1 MSKARYIF
9 AVVCILLLAGS
20 AGAQINRSFDYAVD
34 QPDEALALKM
44 NNLEKGLIAIDS
56 AMTIGAKVAI
66 VDSIMG
72 RDRQQ
77 LSIAGKAFADQG
89 KLALADAVVLAMRER
104 HARFPYTTLLSAYV
118 AQQRGMRYTSEADKL
133 LRYSEFND
141 AAARLEELA
150 ELVADTLPLQREWL
164 LAAGEMRFQAEDG
177 VNTRTDLER
186 VLSMRPSPADSLD
199 IRIML
204 AKFDRAEAALAL
216 RDSNYVFAREYYDR
230 AIEAYRAYLNQ
241 AAGGGKRA
249 VNELPKDAYTADV
262 IEDYLLSLN
271 NRAYAER
278 LADGSLGGY
287 NTLLTETH
295 RFASVKADDIR
306 FQRYQL
312 GAYFQ
317 LCTADSTLFQRYQGD
332 YRQCMNYI
340 TEKRFPDTAYTYDDY
355 NYAQQWATFAGDR
368 RMRAEYLSK
377 CVETFNDKGGQ
388 AGLVDIKQ
396 DLYSALIATY
406 RNLGETDKEGDALR
420 DYNAYRRSIDADI
433 DLTQGEMLVVRNTV
447 ERLQKQRDA
456 RTMADEKIAELADE
470 AKATLA
476 KYLTPEATEDNFE
489 AALRLT
495 NNLTVSMIYL
505 APSTPERNEWF
516 DSYAALLE
524 AQIEK
529 WRASKE
535 EWEFSSRHHTNL
547 YNLINSYVMA
557 SAEDGLLRAQR
568 KGFDVYFRELA
579 QIPQAEVKDE
589 FLAAN
594 FHNFLLVLLQHHDY
608 EVMPQVCDSLDKEML
623 LRCREQ
629 ADIATRLQNEQLTF
643 YTTLRDVEYN
653 DETAHRLFYRKH
665 FFTTL
670 ADYVEADVPLAIIP
684 EMAHNLCGK
693 YEEWMTAYTDLTESE
708 QAAAY
713 WLLARGYYSRWA
725 QAHRAYAADKV
736 AASQRQKKAT
746 AIALAEKGYLYAS
759 KCVGT
764 KVADKFVQNAI
775 EIYEDYNYLKEAV
788 ERAKA
793 QTP

>member
-1 MSKARYIF
+1 ME
-9 AVVCILLLAGS
+9 
-20 AGAQINRSFDYAVD
+20 RSFDYVVG
-34 QPDEALALKM
+34 QPDEALTQKMAL
-44 NNLEKGLIAIDS
+44 LEQSLAALVDS
-56 AMTIGAKVAI
+56 TADISTKVAM
-66 VDSIMG
+66 VDSLIG
-72 RDRQQ
+72 RDRAA
-77 LSIAGKAFADQG
+77 LSEAGKAFADQG
-89 KLALADAVVLAMRER
+89 KLAAADAVVLAMRER
-104 HARFPYTTLLSAYV
+104 HSTYPYTTLLAAYV
-118 AQQRGMRYTSEADKL
+118 AQQRGMRYPSEADKR

-141 AAARLEELA
+141 AAANLEALA
-150 ELVADTLPLQREWL
+150 ELVADTIPLYREWL

-177 VNTRTDLER
+177 VNARTDLEK
-186 VLSMRPSPADSLD
+186 VLSLRPSSADSLD

-204 AKFDRAEAALAL
+204 AKFDRGEAALAL
-216 RDSNYVFAREYYDR
+216 KDSNYVFAKEYYDR
-230 AIEAYRAYLNQ
+230 AIEAYRAYL
-241 AAGGGKRA
+241 GSFKS
-249 VNELPKDAYTADV
+249 LPKNAYTSGV

-278 LADGSLGGY
+278 LSTGALGGY
-287 NTLLTETH
+287 NTVLAES
-295 RFASVKADDIR
+295 RRYASVKADDIK

-317 LCTADSTLFQRYQGD
+317 LCTADSTLFERYQGD

-340 TEKRFPDTAYTYDDY
+340 TEKRFPAASYTYEDY
-355 NYAQQWATFAGDR
+355 NYAQQWATYAGDR
-368 RMRAEYLSK
+368 KMRAEYLEK
-377 CVETFNDKGGQ
+377 CVETFDDKGGQ
-388 AGLVDIKQ
+388 AGLAEIKQ
-396 DLYSALIATY
+396 NLYSALIATY
-406 RNLGETDKEGDALR
+406 RGLGDSDKEGDALR
-420 DYNAYRRSIDADI
+420 GYNAYRHSLDADL
-433 DLTQGEMLVVRNTV
+433 DLSQGEMLVVRNTV

-764 KVADKFVQNAI
+764 KVEDKFVQNAI

-788 ERAKA
+788 ERAKV